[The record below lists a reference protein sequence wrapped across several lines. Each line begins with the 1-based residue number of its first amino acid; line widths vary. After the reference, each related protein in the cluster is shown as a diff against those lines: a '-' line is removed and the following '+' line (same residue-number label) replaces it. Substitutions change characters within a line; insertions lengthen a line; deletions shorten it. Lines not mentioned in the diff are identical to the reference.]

1 MDILAH
7 GLWVGAG
14 AVWLRRRGRI
24 TTRTLW
30 YALAFAVAPDAIQV
44 LPVAAWA
51 LASGAPASLWAY
63 VAASPGM
70 EPPLPAAVA
79 LAAHHLHCMMHSI
92 VIAGAVTA
100 VAWLLRGRFPVAL
113 LGWWAHIA
121 LDVPTHSSEYYAVP
135 VLYPFT
141 YAGVDGI
148 AWTAPWFLALNYA
161 LLAAAY
167 AWLFATRGGRAPRRG

>member
-14 AVWLRRRGRI
+14 AAWLRRKGRI

-30 YALAFAVAPDAIQV
+30 YAVGLTVAPDVIQA

-51 LASGAPASLWAY
+51 LGSGSPASLWAY
-63 VAASPGM
+63 IAARPGM
-70 EPPLPAAVA
+70 EPPLPAPVA
-79 LAAHHLHCMMHSI
+79 LLAHHLHCIMHSI
-92 VIAGAVTA
+92 VVAAAVTA
-100 VAWLLRGRFPVAL
+100 VAWVARGRFPVAI

-121 LDVPTHSSEYYAVP
+121 LDVPTHSSDYYVVP
-135 VLYPFT
+135 ILYPFT
-141 YAGVDGI
+141 YAGISGI
-148 AWTAPWFLALNYA
+148 AWPTPWFLALNYA

-167 AWLFATRGGRAPRRG
+167 LWLLATRDRRPPG